1 MSAKFLLLVF
11 IVTISL
17 VPALAISAD
26 QSTIGPGD
34 TLKITVLGEPDQ
46 SKQVVVDDDGR
57 ISLPLVKDF
66 QVSGLTTSAA
76 ADAIAE
82 KLKAFI
88 KNPDVTVE
96 MAAKALKRVT
106 LNGQVKTPGVYP
118 IERGTRLMQVIGLAG
133 GLLESANTSGV
144 SVTRSGQ
151 AQPIT
156 CNLQTFIA
164 GGDEAANVVLQDGDV
179 VTVPERTPAVGTVF
193 VYGAVKTP
201 GQPIVMREGMRVSQA
216 VSAAGGILP
225 DQADPNRAA
234 LKHEGQA
241 DSTQIDLAKA
251 LSGDQT
257 ADLVLKHGDTI
268 TIPTVE
274 KTGTY
279 TVFGA
284 VTNSGEF
291 PLRSNMT
298 VTNALALASVAN
310 NAKVTDVRLTRNDS
324 AGKSQAIKVD
334 VKRVSS
340 GQDTDVA
347 LQPGD
352 TIYVPQQA
360 QRDLPTRWLAIGVSI
375 IGILLRR

>member
-1 MSAKFLLLVF
+1 
-11 IVTISL
+11 
-17 VPALAISAD
+17 
-26 QSTIGPGD
+26 
-34 TLKITVLGEPDQ
+34 
-46 SKQVVVDDDGR
+46 
-57 ISLPLVKDF
+57 
-66 QVSGLTTSAA
+66 
-76 ADAIAE
+76 
-82 KLKAFI
+82 
-88 KNPDVTVE
+88 
-96 MAAKALKRVT
+96 
-106 LNGQVKTPGVYP
+106 
-118 IERGTRLMQVIGLAG
+118 
-133 GLLESANTSGV
+133 
-144 SVTRSGQ
+144 VTRSGQ

-225 DQADPNRAA
+225 DQADPNRAV